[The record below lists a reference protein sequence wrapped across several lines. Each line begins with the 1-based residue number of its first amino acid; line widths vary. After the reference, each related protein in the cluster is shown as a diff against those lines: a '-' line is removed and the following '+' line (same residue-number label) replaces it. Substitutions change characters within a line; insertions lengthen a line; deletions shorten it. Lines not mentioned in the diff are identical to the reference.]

1 MCYHTSLPE
10 GLADYIP
17 MKRPSCSLIS
27 SSYHSG
33 MFIFTLQWAVIS
45 TLTLAV
51 ESVQD
56 QSSVLERKFL
66 RGDRDDDLG
75 TSRRGTGAV
84 SWSSDPHVETVGTG
98 M

>member
-1 MCYHTSLPE
+1 M
-10 GLADYIP
+10 
-17 MKRPSCSLIS
+17 
-27 SSYHSG
+27 
-33 MFIFTLQWAVIS
+33 IS

-56 QSSVLERKFL
+56 QSSVLEREFL

-98 M
+98 MREPEPSMEPDVFQSHVVQDLSPSPSVSCPGEMEGS